1 MSCLNGHWA
10 VEYVTGC
17 GTVARRAFIYEFWEL
32 ATTNN
37 LLEVADEGRVQL
49 GCGERAT

>member
-37 LLEVADEGRVQL
+37 LLEVADEGRMQL